1 MAIALSRLRRLACVL
16 LILLSARAVDGST
29 VIYRTD
35 AELVMLS
42 DRVVHGR
49 VLRQRTER
57 PDGPDGAI
65 YTVSTLAV
73 LEDFT
78 GTAGNEIE
86 VWELGGS
93 FGGETMWVG
102 GAVTYDAGST
112 VLVCLERGRFG
123 LRSVAMSFSK
133 FDVEPTPTAD
143 GSLDGRLR
151 RNLADTSVLGAPAL
165 RSAELTLAE
174 FRELTARL
182 RGVTPRRNRSAA
194 LLEAEGGVQAGF
206 TFLGPF
212 RWTEADSGTPVN
224 WYLNTSAPS
233 PLTSGNGIA
242 ELQTAL
248 QAWTGPS
255 TASIVLQY
263 AGTTNQADA
272 DGPWGGIA
280 STGTGVV
287 TFEDPNNEI
296 TGSTLAVGGGFG
308 FSGGAGGTVNGT
320 SFGKFTRGYVIWQNA
335 ADLSASF
342 KQTTNFARVM
352 EHEIRTHHRSWP
364 FRRGHHEHH
373 APVVLCIERAG
384 RARDRTGRPRG
395 PQLHLSLEQH
405 AATAA
410 GLQLHDLAGVQRNGS
425 GRHDRHRQRDD
436 AVRLRVDRG
445 GLQYRPPSCRSRSGA
460 SGSGS
465 GTVAYSVV
473 ANNTT
478 SQRSGTIAIAG
489 QTFTLTQTWRDVH
502 LRDIADQRDAGY
514 RGRQRDRDSDHE
526 PLDVRV
532 DGHDNGPLRHD
543 HVGRER
549 HGQRHGRLHGG
560 GEQRREL
567 PAGNADD
574 WRPGPDRHAGRDG
587 PGDVAGQAVA
597 QLRGVLDRRGIGPGH
612 GHPDRPPLAIRHG
625 DRDAGPLHRACRG
638 SPSHQRPVREA
649 PR

>member
-248 QAWTGPS
+248 QAWTAPS

-335 ADLSASF
+335 ADLSSSF

-352 EHEIRTHHRSWP
+352 EHEI
-364 FRRGHHEHH
+364 GHTIGLGHSAEGTTNIMHPSCCASN
-373 APVVLCIERAG
+373 APVAPAI
-384 RARDRTGRPRG
+384 G
-395 PQLHLSLEQH
+395 PD
-405 AATAA
+405 
-410 GLQLHDLAGVQRNGS
+410 DLAGLNFIYPSSSTPPPPPVCSYTISPTSNSTAPSASRRS
-425 GRHDRHRQRDD
+425 PV
-436 AVRLRVDRG
+436 ARG
-445 GLQYRPPSCRSRSGA
+445 PRWSPVRPPSCRSPAVPAVRGA
-460 SGSGS
+460 GPSLTPSWR
-465 GTVAYSVV
+465 
-473 ANNTT
+473 TT
-478 SQRSGTIAIAG
+478 R
-489 QTFTLTQTWRDVH
+489 R
-502 LRDIADQRDAGY
+502 
-514 RGRQRDRDSDHE
+514 
-526 PLDVRV
+526 
-532 DGHDNGPLRHD
+532 
-543 HVGRER
+543 
-549 HGQRHGRLHGG
+549 
-560 GEQRREL
+560 RREAAPSPSL
-567 PAGNADD
+567 
-574 WRPGPDRHAGRDG
+574 AGRS
-587 PGDVAGQAVA
+587 
-597 QLRGVLDRRGIGPGH
+597 R
-612 GHPDRPPLAIRHG
+612 
-625 DRDAGPLHRACRG
+625 
-638 SPSHQRPVREA
+638 
-649 PR
+649 